1 MAPFVFWYLKQFGR
15 IYAVMDSALKLKEIL
30 VKNIKQT
37 NKNGGSKAAV
47 QNKTLQIGNI
57 LSYER
62 SAPNSSEK

>member
-1 MAPFVFWYLKQFGR
+1 
-15 IYAVMDSALKLKEIL
+15 MDSALKLKEIL

-37 NKNGGSKAAV
+37 NRNGGSKAAV

-57 LSYER
+57 LSYEC